1 LKEPSGYRRARFYRQ
16 SVLVSRATDLQLFL
30 GQIQRTLFSR
40 TTTVKTILFDSLN
53 EEGARKFTGCKIVD
67 ESGEPV
73 GALAGLW
80 MDSTSHQVEFLG
92 IKSRLFSGK
101 VHLIPA
107 RDVQIIEGES
117 LIRLR
122 YPAALVKKAPSFSP
136 GAELAQVEKE
146 EEINKHGGRAKA
158 PPRINS
164 IEAIRPEEA
173 LGAPDQSERS
183 TISRRTPQAPETRED
198 LERKE
203 QLLFNQN
210 GFVTDSMP
218 EVDASQELLRVQ
230 KEAKARNR
238 EDRIKDG
245 HLD

>member
-1 LKEPSGYRRARFYRQ
+1 
-16 SVLVSRATDLQLFL
+16 
-30 GQIQRTLFSR
+30 
-40 TTTVKTILFDSLN
+40 
-53 EEGARKFTGCKIVD
+53 
-67 ESGEPV
+67 
-73 GALAGLW
+73 
-80 MDSTSHQVEFLG
+80 
-92 IKSRLFSGK
+92 
-101 VHLIPA
+101 
-107 RDVQIIEGES
+107 
-117 LIRLR
+117 
-122 YPAALVKKAPSFSP
+122 
-136 GAELAQVEKE
+136 VEKE

-158 PPRINS
+158 PPRIDS